1 MPIYEYMCGKC
12 NNEFEYLMLGGDS
25 TVSCPDCDGE
35 KVERLMSACSFKSG
49 GGGGDFSPSTSS
61 SSCSGCTSSNCSTCH

>member
-49 GGGGDFSPSTSS
+49 GGGDFSPSTSS